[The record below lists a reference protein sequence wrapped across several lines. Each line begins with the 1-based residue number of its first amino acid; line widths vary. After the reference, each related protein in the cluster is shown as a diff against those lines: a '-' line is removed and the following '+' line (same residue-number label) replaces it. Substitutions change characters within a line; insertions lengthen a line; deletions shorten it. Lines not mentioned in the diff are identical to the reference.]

1 MSLITKY
8 TEQIK
13 IYNHYTNYK
22 GRLFIK
28 TLCDLFNDVAEVQT
42 ERLGVDVDTLN
53 KQGQTWMLHRLHIQ
67 VFKMPHK
74 EEDVMIET
82 WPSGIDRL
90 FALRDYRMMRQ
101 DGEVLVNAT
110 SEWMLIDLM
119 RRRPLRQTE
128 KVVEMSTS
136 HQIEKLR
143 MVPLLQE
150 QDRAVQMK
158 EACLFTATFDNIDFN
173 GHVTQ
178 ASYMRWLTNSLPFEF
193 LKNHVLTEVEVV
205 YEHEIMPDSTIRSF
219 YEMQQEG
226 DEVGIVHQIKDETGE
241 KLHCVAKSVW
251 RKHADAKGMAE

>member
-1 MSLITKY
+1 
-8 TEQIK
+8 
-13 IYNHYTNYK
+13 
-22 GRLFIK
+22 
-28 TLCDLFNDVAEVQT
+28 
-42 ERLGVDVDTLN
+42 
-53 KQGQTWMLHRLHIQ
+53 MLHRLHIQ

-74 EEDVMIET
+74 EEDVVIET

-143 MVPLLQE
+143 MAPLLQE

-158 EACLFTATFDNIDFN
+158 EARLFTATFDNIDFN

-205 YEHEIMPDSTIRSF
+205 YEHEIMPDSTDR
-219 YEMQQEG
+219 
-226 DEVGIVHQIKDETGE
+226 
-241 KLHCVAKSVW
+241 KSVV
-251 RKHADAKGMAE
+251 

>member
-173 GHVTQ
+173 GHVHNTR
-178 ASYMRWLTNSLPFEF
+178 YMDFALEILPKAFYRNNNIAELHIVYMKLLKESSAVTAKCSNAENKYRICIYSNDVLCTLCEF
-193 LKNHVLTEVEVV
+193 ITEA
-205 YEHEIMPDSTIRSF
+205 I
-219 YEMQQEG
+219 
-226 DEVGIVHQIKDETGE
+226 
-241 KLHCVAKSVW
+241 
-251 RKHADAKGMAE
+251 